1 MLGIEITE
9 LIKTIGVLGIMA
21 IIFAE
26 SGILVGFFLPG
37 DTLLFA
43 AGFLASQ
50 NILGIDVFT
59 LVILLFASAVVGDS
73 VGYLFGKKVGP
84 RIFNKKDSLFFRQ
97 DYLNKA
103 EDFYKHYGSITILLA
118 RFVPIVRTF
127 APIIGGVGKMKY
139 QTFLIFN
146 LIGGFLWT
154 AGVTYLGYYL
164 GSFFE
169 SQGINVD
176 SLILP
181 VVGLAMLITL
191 ISPIAHLLKDKKSR
205 AQAVKRFRNL
215 FKKTR

>member
-1 MLGIEITE
+1 MFGIEITE
-9 LIKTIGVLGIMA
+9 LIKTVGVLGVMA

-50 NILGIDVFT
+50 NILGIDVFM

-84 RIFNKKDSLFFRQ
+84 KIFNRKDSLFFRQ

-103 EDFYKHYGSITILLA
+103 EDFYKHYGPITILLA

-127 APIIGGVGKMKY
+127 APIVGGVGKMKY
-139 QTFLIFN
+139 QTFLAFN
-146 LIGGFLWT
+146 LIGGFIWT

-205 AQAVKRFRNL
+205 AQVAKRFRNL
-215 FKKTR
+215 FKKD